1 VAHRGADLLD
11 AALADHPTLDVD
23 ELRID
28 GGMSRNPTFVTSLA
42 TAIGRPVAVSPVTEA
57 TTLGAA
63 FLAGL
68 AVGTWTGLDDV
79 AAAWRPRVVV
89 EPDPSVERGD
99 ARARWAEAVTR
110 STGWIPALSAL
121 DF

>member
-1 VAHRGADLLD
+1 
-11 AALADHPTLDVD
+11 
-23 ELRID
+23 
-28 GGMSRNPTFVTSLA
+28 VTSLA

-99 ARARWAEAVTR
+99 VRARWAEAVTR